1 MIKELAEEYEGHFEC
16 QGEKLRNTKLF
27 LYKSKE
33 NLKMT
38 VNNILNKIYW

>member
-1 MIKELAEEYEGHFEC
+1 MIKELSEEYEGQFEC

-38 VNNILNKIYW
+38 VNNILNKIY